1 MRESREPRASTCCA
15 FQPSKSSPP
24 SHRKPS
30 QVQINLPVSQRE
42 FDYPVEQMLV
52 STTDTRGFITHC
64 NRAFVAVSGFSYEE
78 LIGQNHNIVRHPDMP
93 PEAYKDL
100 WSTAGRGRPWT
111 GMVKN
116 RRKDGDHYWVQA
128 NITPIMQ
135 NGKPKGYL
143 SVRVKPSRA
152 QIQAAEALYDQL
164 NKASKSG
171 SVGAVAFKLQGGDVH
186 WLGLRG
192 VAGRLQRSSLA
203 SRLSAALFGMA
214 GLALLPLGLDLQGGA
229 LLAAQAGALGLG
241 GVLILAWFQAS
252 FSRALSEAEH
262 LADDL
267 AACNL
272 STPVAGDY
280 APPMKGLMQG
290 LRQIQINLK
299 SVVGDVRS
307 EIGNF
312 SQSAQ
317 EVAAGGRD
325 LSARTES
332 QASSLQQT
340 AASMEELSSTVKH
353 TAATAAEM
361 ALKSAESARLAA
373 QGGEAV
379 REVSLAMSAIAAS
392 SNKVRDII
400 GVIEGIAFQ
409 TNILA
414 LNAAV
419 EAARAGEQGRGFAVV
434 AAEVRALAKRS
445 AVAAKEIRELIAH
458 SAQQVETGTRQMTE
472 ARLTI
477 DDAVKSAN
485 DVNQLTQSITHATQE
500 QAQGIAQVNEAVTQL
515 DTVTQQNAALVEQS
529 SASSDELSS
538 GAVTLGRCV
547 QMFHLQ

>member
-1 MRESREPRASTCCA
+1 M
-15 FQPSKSSPP
+15 
-24 SHRKPS
+24 
-30 QVQINLPVSQRE
+30 QINLPVSQRE
-42 FDYPVEQMLV
+42 FEYPAEQMLV

-78 LIGQNHNIVRHPDMP
+78 LMGQNHNIVRHPDMP
-93 PEAYKDL
+93 AEAYKDL
-100 WSTAGRGRPWT
+100 WSTTGRGSPWT

-116 RRKDGDHYWVQA
+116 RRKNGDHYWVQA

-135 NGKPKGYL
+135 NGKPKGYM

-164 NKASKSG
+164 NNARKSG
-171 SVGAVAFKLQGGDVH
+171 LAGGTGAVPFKLQGGDVH

-192 VAGRLQRSSLA
+192 LGGRLQRSSLTK
-203 SRLSAALFGMA
+203 RLSAALLGMA
-214 GLALLPLGLDLQGGA
+214 GLVLAPLGLGLQGAA
-229 LLAAQAGALGLG
+229 LLAAQAAALGLG
-241 GVLILAWFQAS
+241 GALILAWFQSS
-252 FSRALSEAEH
+252 FSRALGEAER

-272 STPVAGDY
+272 STPVSGDY

-299 SVVGDVRS
+299 SVVGDVRH
-307 EIGNF
+307 EIGSF
-312 SQSAQ
+312 SQTAQ

-332 QASSLQQT
+332 QASSLQET

-379 REVSLAMSAIAAS
+379 RDVSLAMGAIAES

-434 AAEVRALAKRS
+434 AAEVRALAQRS
-445 AVAAKEIRELIAH
+445 SVAAKEIRELIAH
-458 SAQQVETGTRQMTE
+458 STEQVETGTRQMTE

-477 DDAVKSAN
+477 DNAVKSAN
-485 DVNQLTQSITHATQE
+485 EVNQLTRAITHATQE

-538 GAVTLGRCV
+538 GALTLGRSV